1 MFLAKKIRLRPSE
14 EQEKRLWKSVGTAR
28 FIYNWTLNKQEENYK
43 NSGKFISDGILRK
56 EITQLKK
63 SELSWLND
71 VSNNVAKQ
79 AVKDACNAYKRFFKG
94 LADKP
99 KFKRRK
105 TSKPSFYNDNE
116 KLKVKKNSVLIE
128 KVGWVRT
135 AEQVP
140 MDCHYTNPR
149 ISFNGKYWYLSVGVE
164 QVQQPIEL
172 TDETIGIDIGIKD
185 LAVCSNGTII
195 KNINKTAKVR
205 KLEKR
210 LQRLQRSVSRKY
222 EQNKEGNRFVKTSN
236 IVKQEKQIRL
246 LHRKLM
252 NIRMNHLHQATSK
265 IVKTK
270 PSTIVMEHLNVKG
283 MLRNKHLS
291 KAIAQQKLYE
301 FKRQIQ
307 YKCEK
312 YGIQFIEAD
321 KWFPSSKMCS
331 GCGRVKKHLSLS
343 ERTYKCEACSLEID
357 RDVNASINLSRY
369 ELAILS
375 R

>member
-1 MFLAKKIRLRPSE
+1 MFLAKKIRLKPSE
-14 EQEKRLWKSVGTAR
+14 EQEKQLWKSVGTAR

-43 NSGKFISDGILRK
+43 NGGNFISDGIIRK

-63 SELSWLND
+63 SKLSWLND

-79 AVKDACNAYKRFFKG
+79 AVKDACDAYKRFFNG

-105 TSKPSFYNDNE
+105 KSKPSFYNDNV
-116 KLKVKKNSVLIE
+116 KLKAKKNCVLIE

-140 MDCHYTNPR
+140 MDCNYTNPR
-149 ISFNGKYWYLSVGVE
+149 ISFDGKYWYFSVGVE
-164 QVQQPIEL
+164 QAQQSIEL

-185 LAVCSNGTII
+185 LAVCSNGMIS

-210 LQRLQRSVSRKY
+210 LRRLQRSVSRKY
-222 EQNKEGNRFVKTSN
+222 EQNKEGSRFVKTSN
-236 IVKQEKQIRL
+236 IIKQERQIRL
-246 LHRKLM
+246 LHRKLT

-283 MLRNKHLS
+283 MLRNKHLA
-291 KAIAQQKLYE
+291 KAIAQQKLHE
-301 FKRQIQ
+301 FKRQVQ

-312 YGIQFIEAD
+312 YGIRFVEAD

-331 GCGRVKKHLSLS
+331 SCGCVKKQLSLS

-357 RDVNASINLSRY
+357 RDFNASINLSRY
-369 ELAILS
+369 QLAM
-375 R
+375 